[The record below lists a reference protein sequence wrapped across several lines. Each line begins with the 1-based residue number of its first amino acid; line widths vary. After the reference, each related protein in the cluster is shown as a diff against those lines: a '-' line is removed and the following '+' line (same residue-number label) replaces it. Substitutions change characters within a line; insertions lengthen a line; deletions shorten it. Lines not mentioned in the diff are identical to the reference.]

1 MRGGDTDGGAIRL
14 DTSDL
19 ISLADPVRAH
29 HETAVSYLREAL
41 RRGVPLYL
49 SAIAASELQVKQA
62 LADLPLRNV
71 EVLAFNIDHTMTA
84 GLQMR
89 GFQSEPGDGRALVR
103 ADLKRI
109 AQAVCEPLTH
119 GLTEDTQALVKFVHC
134 PNEAGQCK

>member
-49 SAIAASELQVKQA
+49 SAIAASERQVKQA
-62 LADLPLRNV
+62 VADLPFRNF

-84 GLQMR
+84 GLLMR
-89 GFQSEPGDGRALVR
+89 EFQPEPGDGRALVR
-103 ADLKRI
+103 EDLKRI
-109 AQAVCEPLTH
+109 AQAICEPLTH
-119 GLTEDTQALVKFVHC
+119 VLTEDTQALVKFVHR

>member
-49 SAIAASELQVKQA
+49 SAIAASERQVKQA
-62 LADLPLRNV
+62 VADLPFRHF

-84 GLQMR
+84 GLLMR
-89 GFQSEPGDGRALVR
+89 EFQPEPGDGRALVR
-103 ADLKRI
+103 EDLKRI
-109 AQAVCEPLTH
+109 AQAICEPLTH
-119 GLTEDTQALVKFVHC
+119 GLTENTQAPVKFVHR